1 MPLVLALLAVLAA
14 GCSDSSPS
22 PAIDLSTSA
31 DLSTSGGNPD
41 LAGGGGKMF
50 GDLCTTPG
58 TPGDCAPG
66 LICDQFA
73 MGAVHRCTRTCPNNV
88 CDATCCPAPSAG
100 SCNGKM
106 ECKFT
111 M

>member
-1 MPLVLALLAVLAA
+1 MDKLALAFMLAGALVA
-14 GCSDSSPS
+14 GSCSDNA
-22 PAIDLSTSA
+22 PAPPADFANSA
-31 DLSTSGGNPD
+31 DLTSGGGD
-41 LAGGGGKMF
+41 LSGGLMF
-50 GDLCTTPG
+50 GDLCTMPG

-73 MGAVHRCTRTCPNNV
+73 MGTVHRCTRMCPGNV

-106 ECKFT
+106 ECKFN